1 MQDRGF
7 YTVEQAADT
16 LELTRGRIRQ
26 MLRGGDLE
34 GSKEPGDRG
43 WRITRESVEVLRRE
57 DEYLLRQLDQATER
71 DRENR
76 RLLAA
81 ALERIPPQLEAPAE
95 ERECDIGEALLTPT
109 EAAAGPQ
116 TETSQPQRSIWRR
129 LFGR

>member
-1 MQDRGF
+1 MEDHPRERGGATEDRGEL
-7 YTVEQAADT
+7 VEA
-16 LELTRGRIRQ
+16 
-26 MLRGGDLE
+26 
-34 GSKEPGDRG
+34 
-43 WRITRESVEVLRRE
+43 LRRE
-57 DEYLLRQLDQATER
+57 DEYLLRQLDQTTEP

-95 ERECDIGEALLTPT
+95 ERESDIGEAPPTPT